1 MKKSR
6 LKIIAYVVIIEILFI
21 GIVDP
26 LLSIFISTNLNS
38 RIVSGTLV
46 FTMLIVAGEL
56 YTLLFRKNKATGKK
70 HRKSKEHVIADQ
82 KKQDRSF
89 EHELADS
96 LTKEFNFTIDELKAG
111 KKSRFDLRDIDVV
124 TEYLQLKIGGSI
136 SGGYNG
142 AQSLAF
148 KTEKGYILLDIV
160 ESQLKT
166 FLDNKKHYEVWFNDQ
181 QIYDLSEVVLTK

>member
-6 LKIIAYVVIIEILFI
+6 LKIIAYVVIVEILFI

-26 LLSIFISTNLNS
+26 TLSIFISTNLNS

-148 KTEKGYILLDIV
+148 KTEKGYVLLDIV

-166 FLDNKKHYEVWFNDQ
+166 FLDDKKHYEVWFNDQ

>member
-6 LKIIAYVVIIEILFI
+6 LKIIAYVVIVEILFI

-26 LLSIFISTNLNS
+26 TLSIFISTNLNS

-166 FLDNKKHYEVWFNDQ
+166 FLDDKKHYEVWFNNQ
-181 QIYDLSEVVLTK
+181 QIYDLSEVTQ

>member
-38 RIVSGTLV
+38 RIVSGTLL

-56 YTLLFRKNKATGKK
+56 YSLLFRKNKATVKN
-70 HRKSKEHVIADQ
+70 HRRSKEQVIAEQD
-82 KKQDRSF
+82 KQDRFF
-89 EHELADS
+89 EQELADS
-96 LTKEFNFTIDELKAG
+96 LTKEFSFTIDELKAG
-111 KKSRFDLRDIDVV
+111 KKSRFDIRDIDVV

>member
-6 LKIIAYVVIIEILFI
+6 LKIIAYVVIVEILFI

-26 LLSIFISTNLNS
+26 TLSIFISTNLNS

>member
-1 MKKSR
+1 M
-6 LKIIAYVVIIEILFI
+6 AV
-21 GIVDP
+21 
-26 LLSIFISTNLNS
+26 
-38 RIVSGTLV
+38 
-46 FTMLIVAGEL
+46 
-56 YTLLFRKNKATGKK
+56 
-70 HRKSKEHVIADQ
+70 
-82 KKQDRSF
+82 
-89 EHELADS
+89 
-96 LTKEFNFTIDELKAG
+96 DELKAG